1 MREAWSGECGR
12 FGTEVYAMAT
22 FRNVIFAL
30 AAAAAVA
37 SCGGGGTQSQSGTN
51 TSAAQSETGSGGTQP
66 DTSTSATRFSVDA
79 YVAGLT
85 YDANQILAV
94 QPVANGSSART
105 QVGDTVETNTADG
118 SDLIVC
124 SQTKHTL
131 QQNFDQVAI
140 LRPTAGIVWPGA
152 LVKANAALLDGTP
165 EPITLA
171 RGPMTLRVDLPGI
184 GDHGTVVVPNPSGS
198 SVQAAVDGALGWWND
213 NAYQDG
219 YVNAASS
226 SYLTSSAYSSEQA
239 ALDLGL
245 HVNWASVDVG
255 TQFSATSST
264 DKSVAMM
271 LYKQT
276 FYTVTVDPPSSPGA
290 TLAASVGESAVKAQ
304 ATATVPPAYVHSV
317 AYGRIILFRMETT
330 DAVSSADMKASL
342 QYSAGVVPVEASLET
357 RYKSILAKSTV
368 TAITIGGNAASA
380 AQVVTAR
387 SAGDLVP
394 IITGKNAVYSKD
406 NPGVPI
412 AYTVRFLKDNA
423 IAKMGYTTEYTAN
436 ECRRASPAWIMVR
449 NSGGL
454 YTARASV
461 KYVDRETKQPVQ
473 LNASNITIGTQHDFF
488 VPAGATGIEC
498 WGEEMWGFGWTRV
511 FYQNWGALTDN
522 ARFCM
527 HGTTLSPG
535 WNDCQ

>member
-1 MREAWSGECGR
+1 MTSIRKV
-12 FGTEVYAMAT
+12 F
-22 FRNVIFAL
+22 FAL

-37 SCGGGGTQSQSGTN
+37 SCGGAGTQSQSGPN
-51 TSAAQSETGSGGTQP
+51 TSAAQSDTGSGGTPPDTSGGGAQP
-66 DTSTSATRFSVDA
+66 DTSTNATRFSVDA

-94 QPVANGSSART
+94 QPIANGSSGRT
-105 QVGDTVETNTADG
+105 QVGDTVETATADG

-140 LRPTAGIVWPGA
+140 LRPTAGVVWPGA

-171 RGPMTLRVDLPGI
+171 RGAMTMQVDLPGI
-184 GDHGTVVVPNPSGS
+184 GDHGTVVVPSPSGS
-198 SVQAAVDGALGWWND
+198 SVQAAIDGALGWWND

-245 HVNWASVDVG
+245 HVSWASVDVG

-290 TLAASVGESAVKAQ
+290 ALAASVGESAIRAQ
-304 ATATVPPAYVHSV
+304 VTADVPPAYVQSV

-342 QYSAGVVPVEASLET
+342 QYSAGVVPVEASMEAK
-357 RYKSILAKSTV
+357 YKSILAKSTV

-387 SAGDLVP
+387 NAGDLVP

-436 ECRRASPAWIMVR
+436 ECRRASPAWITVR
-449 NSGGL
+449 NSGGW

-461 KYVDRETKQPVQ
+461 KYLDHATKQPVQ
-473 LNASNITIGTQHDFF
+473 LDASNITIGTQRDFL
-488 VPAGATGIEC
+488 VPAGATGVEC
-498 WGEEMWGFGWTRV
+498 WADEMWGFGWTRV
-511 FYQNWGALTDN
+511 FYRNWGALTDN